1 MDNQTVAVL
10 DHGKSNVKLFICS
23 KSGDVIDSRSTRNVS
38 IESKNW
44 RHTDLIGLNEWVF
57 STLAE
62 LNQNHSIGDIIVS
75 AHGSGGVLVGDR
87 NEVVGDGALVPM
99 IDYEQE
105 LPEDIAMAYENIEAS
120 YLDRGS
126 ALMMGASHVAR
137 QLFWIETELPEAI
150 ERARW
155 FLCLP
160 QYWAWRMS
168 GVAVSE
174 FTILGA
180 QSHLWNV
187 PQSSWTELVR
197 DRNWQRI
204 LPPMTSS
211 DTVLGIIRPELAQKY
226 SLPLDIK
233 VHAGIHDSS
242 ANFYSYK
249 SLGLEEFTVVSTGTW
264 TVALAGE
271 FDPLQLTE
279 ALGMTC
285 NSDPFGNPV
294 CGALTMAG
302 REYETIAGVQPAG
315 ARADLSVIQE
325 LVLQGTMVLPSLG
338 DDNGQ
343 FPGSARSGQIFGPKP
358 DTQEERLALAI
369 IHSALLTVECANTLG
384 PDRTWILDGS
394 YLQEPLYAAMVNS
407 IRSLSAPN
415 AKTFINEAADGL
427 SRGAVA
433 LCYPSTVLPPTLGHP
448 SKLDKVQGLKKYVED
463 WQRLARER
471 VE

>member
-1 MDNQTVAVL
+1 MDNQRVVVL
-10 DHGKSNVKLFICS
+10 DHGKSNVKLFVCS
-23 KSGDVIDSRSTRNVS
+23 KSGDVVESRFTQNLSLDAT
-38 IESKNW
+38 NW
-44 RHTDLIGLNEWVF
+44 RHTDLISLNEWVL

-75 AHGSGGVLVGDR
+75 AHGSGGVLVGDD
-87 NEVVGDGALVPM
+87 NEVCGDGALVPM

-105 LPEDIAMAYENIEAS
+105 LPADIAIAYEKIKAS

-126 ALMMGASHVAR
+126 TLMMGATHLAR
-137 QLFWIETELPEAI
+137 QLFWIETLMPEAI

-155 FLCLP
+155 FLGLP
-160 QYWAWRMS
+160 QYWAWRFS
-168 GVAVSE
+168 DVAASE
-174 FTILGA
+174 FTFLGA

-187 PQSSWTELVR
+187 SRSFWTDVVR
-197 DRNWQRI
+197 DHKWERI

-211 DTVLGIIRPELAQKY
+211 DAVLGMIRPELAEKY
-226 SLPLDIK
+226 LLSPDIK

-264 TVALAGE
+264 TVALAEG
-271 FDPLQLTE
+271 FDLLQLTE

-325 LVLQGTMVLPSLG
+325 LVLQGTMVLPSLS

-343 FPGSARSGQIFGPKP
+343 FPRSARSGQIVGPKP
-358 DTQEERLALAI
+358 DTQEQRLALAI

-394 YLQEPLYAAMVNS
+394 YLREPLYAAMVNS
-407 IRSLSAPN
+407 IRSLTAPN

-463 WQRLARER
+463 WQRLARES